1 MSVLLGMAAA
11 CGVRSQGSSCLSVPV
26 MVAVVSLVLLVGE
39 MVITVTIIGEKGDK
53 WRETA
58 VLFLTR
64 QCLMAVLAQVVEL
77 LMIVH
82 LNKKIL
88 KKCKQCALS
97 EPVEKQESE
106 QIQTKGGKI
115 RLRLSRET
123 SLELLDA
130 LKLQNGSV
138 GEGFKI
144 SLSSRQRVNSLASIV
159 TV

>member
-1 MSVLLGMAAA
+1 M
-11 CGVRSQGSSCLSVPV
+11 
-26 MVAVVSLVLLVGE
+26 LLVGE
-39 MVITVTIIGEKGDK
+39 MVITVTVIGEKGDK

-58 VLFLTR
+58 VLYLTR
-64 QCLMAVLAQVVEL
+64 QCLMAVLVQVVEL
-77 LMIVH
+77 LIIVH

-97 EPVEKQESE
+97 EPVEERESG
-106 QIQTKGGKI
+106 QTKRGKI

-123 SLELLDA
+123 SLELLGA

-138 GEGFKI
+138 GEGVKI
-144 SLSSRQRVNSLASIV
+144 SLSNRSSRQRVNSLASIV